1 MKRLIAV
8 TGSTITLLLVTATSA
23 LAQGSEL
30 PPPGGPQVKGDIV
43 TPPGAGLGGLAFTG
57 SQLMMLAAVAVALL
71 AIGIAFVMTARRRAY
86 STR

>member
-8 TGSTITLLLVTATSA
+8 GASTLMLLLVTATSA

-30 PPPGGPQVKGDIV
+30 PPPGGTQVKGDIV

-57 SQLMMLAAVAVALL
+57 TEWAMLAAVAVGLL
-71 AIGIAFVMTARRRAY
+71 VIGIAFVAMGRRRAY